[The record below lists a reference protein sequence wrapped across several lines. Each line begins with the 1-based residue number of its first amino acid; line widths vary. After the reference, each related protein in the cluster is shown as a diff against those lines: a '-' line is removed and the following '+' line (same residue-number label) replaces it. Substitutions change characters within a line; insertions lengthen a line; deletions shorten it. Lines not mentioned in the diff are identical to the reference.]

1 MQQCRIK
8 FHNTGFK
15 KYSFNVEIYKG
26 EVVTVLDEAG

>member
-15 KYSFNVEIYKG
+15 KYSFNVESYKDK
-26 EVVTVLDEAG
+26 ELTVLDEAD